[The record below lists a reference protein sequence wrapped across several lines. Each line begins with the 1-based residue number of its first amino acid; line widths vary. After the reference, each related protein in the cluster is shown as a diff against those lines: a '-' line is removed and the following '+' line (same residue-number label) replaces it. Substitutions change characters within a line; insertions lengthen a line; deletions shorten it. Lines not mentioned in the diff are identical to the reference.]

1 MKAKSFSK
9 AILCTVSSA
18 LLLFNIA
25 SFPVLGGETPVLTI
39 SAVQTTME
47 SLTENATVAV
57 DVTLGNNP
65 DGFLATSF
73 GISYDPALTL
83 EYVESQQAAGKAHCS
98 AINADEHLVWFSGA
112 SAGADTA
119 GMDSAETIFILHFT
133 LPEDAAAGQSFPV
146 TFQWNNADQKQGY
159 WHITDR
165 SNVIGGVQAN
175 AVNGS
180 ISIFDP
186 NTPAL
191 SDDDLTLSVGDTA
204 QLSVTNADS
213 VMWQSSN
220 QSIAEVS
227 GGLITAKAE
236 GTCTIYAITGNV
248 MLSCALTVTKDAIY
262 DVTEKTTVYLR
273 DPEKIVTL
281 THPET
286 ENGCIWLSMDTQ
298 IVTVDNGTLR
308 GISNGTAQIVCNCG
322 AANHIVQVIVE
333 YPEAISGTGDV
344 NQDNDV
350 DILDVLALNR
360 NLLIGEALNSTQQLA
375 ADVDLNTHINFA
387 DSLNILKHAIGL
399 IQELPVC

>member
-1 MKAKSFSK
+1 MKTKSYTSTF
-9 AILCTVSSA
+9 LCAVSSA

-25 SFPVLGGETPVLTI
+25 PLPVLGGETPVLTL
-39 SAVQTTME
+39 ATVQTTME
-47 SLTENATVAV
+47 SLAMNREIAV

-83 EYVESQQAAGKAHCS
+83 EYVESQQAAGKAHSS

-112 SAGADTA
+112 STGAQTA
-119 GMDSAETIFILHFT
+119 NEDGAETIFILHFT

-159 WHITDR
+159 WHTADR
-165 SNVIGGVQAN
+165 TNVIGGVQAT
-175 AVNGS
+175 AVNGG
-180 ISIFDP
+180 ISIMDP
-186 NTPAL
+186 NTPTL
-191 SDDDLTLSVGDTA
+191 SKDELTLSIGDTE
-204 QLSVTNADS
+204 QLSVSNADS

-220 QSIAEVS
+220 QTIAEVS

-236 GTCTIYAITGNV
+236 GTCTIYAITGDV
-248 MLSCALTVTKDAIY
+248 MLSCLLTVTKDAMY
-262 DVTEKTTVYLR
+262 DVTEKTTIYLR
-273 DPEKIVTL
+273 DPEKVVTL

-286 ENGCIWLSMDTQ
+286 ANGCIWLSMDTQ

-322 AANHIVQVIVE
+322 TANHIVQVIVE
-333 YPEAISGTGDV
+333 YPETASGTGDV
-344 NQDNDV
+344 TQDNEV
-350 DILDVLALNR
+350 NILDVLALNR
-360 NLLIGEALNSTQQLA
+360 NLLIGEALNSSQQLA
-375 ADVDLNTHINFA
+375 ADVNLDTHINFA

-399 IQELPVC
+399 IQELPVS